1 MQTPPAKLAPPKRM
15 IVLMQQE
22 NGGTRVALL
31 DHAELNCQPLAGLI
45 EESAIIEVKHKELRL
60 RS

>member
-22 NGGTRVALL
+22 NGGTRGALL
-31 DHAELNCQPLAGLI
+31 DRAELICQPLARLI
-45 EESAIIEVKHKELRL
+45 EKGVSVEVKHEELRL
-60 RS
+60 